1 MKRVLKILDQRKD
14 LQTILNYIDE
24 GSRVLDIGCGDGSLL
39 YTLKKTK
46 NIQAFGLEIDEEK
59 VAQCISKGLSVIQYD
74 LNRGLPDYQDKAF
87 DFIILSQTLQQVA
100 RPDQA
105 IKEVV
110 RVGKKAIVSVPNFGF
125 WKCRVD
131 IMFKGITPVT
141 KALPHMWY
149 NTPNLRVLTIK
160 DFYEFCNTIGIRI
173 IKTIPFVSTKGD
185 IKKVI
190 AWLPNVRADYCIF
203 MLEAK

>member
-1 MKRVLKILDQRKD
+1 MKRVLKMLEKRKD
-14 LQTILNYIDE
+14 LEAILNYIEE

-39 YTLKKTK
+39 YTLKKIK
-46 NIQAFGLEIDEEK
+46 KIQAFGLEIDEEK
-59 VAQCISKGLSVIQYD
+59 IAECVSKGLSVIQYD
-74 LNRGLPDYQDKAF
+74 LNKGLPDYQDKAF
-87 DFIILSQTLQQVA
+87 DFVILSQTLQQVA

-125 WKCRVD
+125 WKCRFD
-131 IMFKGITPVT
+131 LFFKGKTPVT

-160 DFYEFCNTIGIRI
+160 DFNDFCQEIGVRI
-173 IKTIPFVSTKGD
+173 IKTIPLLSSEGD
-185 IKKVI
+185 SEKII
-190 AWLPNVRADYCIF
+190 SLFSNLRADYCVF
-203 MLEAK
+203 MLETK